1 MNYNLTLSNIQE
13 ERRPYLYRDRDLKT
27 LQFTTLPEEN
37 TPFHHS
43 ANFPKKNLDMG
54 FWLVFS
60 EPLPYDYIVYDEI
73 KPVMGM

>member
-27 LQFTTLPEEN
+27 LQFTTFPEEN

-43 ANFPKKNLDMG
+43 ANFPKKKKSGYG
-54 FWLVFS
+54 FLVSFQ
-60 EPLPYDYIVYDEI
+60 
-73 KPVMGM
+73 